1 MSLYVLLL
9 CELCFRPLGGLCTQ
23 GWGRMPGSQTHM
35 QAVICTSAPC
45 LGVLISSLSPE
56 GRSACKAS
64 RELFTALG
72 KERGGRLCSH
82 TGTALPRWL
91 ALLPACKRLFGQ
103 PCPQSSFEVLKA
115 FAERPVICPK
125 GCLVSSGNSC
135 SKADG
140 RRCP

>member
-1 MSLYVLLL
+1 MSLCVLLF
-9 CELCFRPLGGLCTQ
+9 CEPCFRPLGGLCTQ
-23 GWGRMPGSQTHM
+23 GWGRMLGLQTRM

-56 GRSACKAS
+56 GRSACNAS

-82 TGTALPRWL
+82 IGTTLPKWL
-91 ALLPACKRLFGQ
+91 ALLAACKRLFGQ
-103 PCPQSSFEVLKA
+103 PGPQRSFEILKA
-115 FAERPVICPK
+115 FAESPGICSK
-125 GCLVSSGNSC
+125 GCLVPSRNLC

-140 RRCP
+140 R